1 MLRNR
6 LVRLSGDKLFLWI
19 PSLNCWRLDEP
30 ALRVRILVVF
40 TGQLQHHMW
49 IFLFQLSISET
60 AWKRL
65 PILFTKTIDI
75 FLLAFSSFF
84 FSSTFLFFFFIF
96 FFSILLYI
104 ILYFQHDRSSQKRN
118 NIYFVFSFSFF
129 SFFSAYPLLHTSLLS
144 LFFFSSFSSLT
155 LFHSFHIHSLF
166 ANIDKQTHYFG
177 STYTH

>member
-84 FSSTFLFFFFIF
+84 FFFHFPFLLLHFLLFYFALHYLFFTSSTIEAVKSEITYILFFLFLFFLFLVH
-96 FFSILLYI
+96 ILSYT
-104 ILYFQHDRSSQKRN
+104 H
-118 NIYFVFSFSFF
+118 
-129 SFFSAYPLLHTSLLS
+129 PCS
-144 LFFFSSFSSLT
+144 LFFFSSFFYHSLSFTRFTFT
-155 LFHSFHIHSLF
+155 LFSPI
-166 ANIDKQTHYFG
+166 
-177 STYTH
+177 